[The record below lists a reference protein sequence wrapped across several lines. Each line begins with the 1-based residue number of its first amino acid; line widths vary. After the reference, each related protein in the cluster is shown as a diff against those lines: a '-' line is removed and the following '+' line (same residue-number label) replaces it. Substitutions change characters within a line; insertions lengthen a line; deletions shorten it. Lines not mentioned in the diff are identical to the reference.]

1 MNVLDYSNENFQTAA
16 DFIRYTSE
24 HVFLTGKAGTG
35 KTTFLKY
42 IKDQCQKKY
51 ILTAPTGV
59 AAINAG
65 GVTLHSFFQLPLG
78 TYIENY
84 RKNWG
89 EEDSL
94 IVNKHQLL
102 SKLRLSGKK
111 RAIIKELELL
121 IIDEI
126 SMVRADILDAVDAI
140 LRHFRHRSQE
150 PFGGVQVL
158 MIGDLYQLPPVV
170 RGQELALMAEHY
182 NSPFFFNAN
191 CLKDQNLIT
200 VELNRIYRQDDPV
213 FIQILN
219 HIRNNE
225 MDADDFQ
232 LLQERYF
239 PGFVPNANDGII
251 TLTSHNAQAWEI
263 NQNELKK
270 LTGKLIKIPA
280 KVKGDFPE
288 SAFPMEQELELKEGA
303 QVMFIKNDMGEFR
316 RYYNGKIGIVQKINV
331 AENEVSIYFPKE
343 KDSITIAQDS
353 WDNVKYSL
361 NEKDNKIEEEVQG
374 TFTQFPIRLA
384 WAVTIHKSQGLTFD
398 EAVIDAGQSFAA
410 GQVYVAL
417 SRLTSLK
424 GMMLRSKI
432 TPASIKVDER
442 IVHFMNQKKRIDAW
456 QETLA
461 IGKKYSL
468 EKRFIKSFSWTA
480 VLENWDHYLETAV
493 SVLTQDL
500 IQGNEQYRDALFKLK
515 TLEKVGKDFEKEI
528 YQLCRNKDWAALH
541 TRLQAGKSW
550 MQEQCQ
556 AYLQQPLQT
565 WKESLKVA
573 KGGKKGA
580 DTLTYFLQQLDL
592 KLKEMNQAVCAIQ
605 IMENEGEITKALNAW
620 HETESKA
627 EEPKEKKN
635 TGNTTPKISSANI
648 SLELFQ
654 KGNDLEQIAQLRGMA
669 KSTIVGHLTGFIAT
683 GILQAEQ
690 LISGPKMLAILDVIY
705 QFPTAILSELKT
717 KLGEEYSY
725 EEIKIVKAAFEYQ
738 KSQTSQET

>member
-89 EEDSL
+89 EEDNL

-126 SMVRADILDAVDAI
+126 SMVRADVLDAVDAI
-140 LRHFRHRSQE
+140 LRHFRHSSQE

-182 NSPFFFNAN
+182 SSPFFFDAH

-239 PGFVPNANDGII
+239 PGFVPHANDGII

-288 SAFPMEQELELKEGA
+288 SAFPMEAELEIKEGA

-316 RYYNGKIGIVQKINV
+316 RYYNGKIGIIQRINI
-331 AENEVSIYFPKE
+331 AENEISIYFPKE
-343 KDSITIAQDS
+343 KESITISQDS
-353 WDNVKYSL
+353 WENVKYSL
-361 NEKDNKIEEEVQG
+361 NENNNKIEEEVQG

-424 GMMLRSKI
+424 GMILRSKI

-442 IVHFMNQKKRIDAW
+442 IVHFMNQKKHIDAW

-461 IGKKYSL
+461 VGKKHSL
-468 EKRFIKSFSWTA
+468 EQRFIKSFSWTS
-480 VLENWDHYLETAV
+480 VLENWEHYLGTAV

-500 IQGNEQYRDALFKLK
+500 IQGDGQYRDALFKLK
-515 TLEKVGKDFEKEI
+515 TLEKVGKDFEREI
-528 YQLCRNKDWAALH
+528 QQLCRNKDWSALH
-541 TRLQAGKSW
+541 KRLQAAQSW
-550 MQEQCQ
+550 MQDQCQ
-556 AYLQQPLQT
+556 TYVKLPLQA
-565 WKESLKVA
+565 WKETLKVA

-580 DTLTYFLQQLDL
+580 DTLAYFLQQLEL
-592 KLKEMNQAVCAIQ
+592 KWKDMNQALQAIQ
-605 IMENEGEITKALNAW
+605 ILDNEGEITKALNAW
-620 HETESKA
+620 HEIENQEEES
-627 EEPKEKKN
+627 KEKKN
-635 TGNTTPKISSANI
+635 AGNKASKNASANI

-654 KGNDLEQIAQLRGMA
+654 KGNSLEQIVQLRGMA
-669 KSTIVGHLTGFIAT
+669 RSTIVGHLTGFIAI
-683 GILQAEQ
+683 GALQAKQ
-690 LISGPKMLAILDVIY
+690 LIAEPKMLEILDVIQ
-705 QFPTAILSELKT
+705 QFPTANLSELKI
-717 KLGEEYSY
+717 KLGDDYSY

-738 KSQTSQET
+738 NAQASQIL